1 MKGTSL
7 ERIFYPLLGL
17 VLVLSF
23 WQLVC
28 ILWKMPTAVLPTPL
42 DVALAIQKNWVTLFI
57 EGWITLKATLY
68 GFALALILGIPLA
81 VGVALFP
88 RLNLMFYPILIALQ

>member
-81 VGVALFP
+81 VGASS
-88 RLNLMFYPILIALQ
+88 NLIGLARYWN